1 VLYVAFV
8 IVFLALWA
16 LFAAVLPRLLRG
28 LHRLGKGGAS
38 LSMRYGIVQRVVHHA
53 SRFRDYLPVALIA
66 IAGALLAAWAGDQ
79 FLDLAEAV
87 HAKSAALQKID
98 VGVHDW
104 AVAQRYAGA
113 TTFFDSMSTIGG
125 PEGVGVIAAIAA
137 IALVVTKRFR
147 WTIYLLA
154 NVGIGGG
161 LDLELKRYFARA
173 RPAVAQ
179 QLMHATGYS
188 FPSGH
193 AMGSTVLFAALS
205 YLAIRILPRW
215 RWKDAALSYLAI
227 RILPRWR
234 WKSAAIALGATLIV
248 SVALSR
254 VYLGVHW
261 ISDVGAGIVG
271 GLLCV
276 TMTTVAYET
285 FRRIRMIRQLR
296 LKSSIRDG
304 ARGA

>member
-1 VLYVAFV
+1 MLYVAFA

-215 RWKDAALSYLAI
+215 RWK
-227 RILPRWR
+227 
-234 WKSAAIALGATLIV
+234 SAAIALGATLIV